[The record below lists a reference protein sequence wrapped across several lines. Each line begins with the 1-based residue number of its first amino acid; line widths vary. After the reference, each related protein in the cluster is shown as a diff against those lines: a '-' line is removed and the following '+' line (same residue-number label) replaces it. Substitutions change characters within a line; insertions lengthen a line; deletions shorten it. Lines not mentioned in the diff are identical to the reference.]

1 MAGIFYG
8 WIGVYY
14 GELAQM
20 VDTWAYHFES
30 LKETASLKSNPLTFF
45 TDIFSNSYKNG
56 YYQFFSSENSWWND
70 LKSNFFIKIL
80 AIFNLLSF
88 GNYYI
93 NVIFYSFIS
102 LFGPIA
108 VYRVMQREFPLR
120 KFSILVACFIIPSF
134 LYWTSG
140 IHKEG
145 IIYSAIGMII
155 YSIYFGIKDK
165 HFGAYKIGLIIFGFI
180 LILALRNFLILPLV
194 PPLIAWMIAEKLKN
208 RYRPSIIFLIT
219 GFLFIILFF
228 VSGYISSNTDL
239 PSVVVNK
246 QQEFIGLQG
255 GSSVAV
261 NRLHP
266 NLLSFISNAP
276 QAFSLSVL
284 RPYPSDVKHLLSLAA
299 SLEINGLLL
308 IFVIFI
314 FWHRPLKPPSP
325 FILFCFF
332 FSFAVLMMIGYTVN
346 VLGAIVRYR
355 SIVLPFLIVPLF
367 AKVNWTRINSYI
379 LGKI

>member
-45 TDIFSNSYKNG
+45 TDIFINSYKNG

-108 VYRVMQREFPLR
+108 IYRVMQNVFPMK
-120 KFSILVACFIIPSF
+120 KFSILIACFIIPSF

-145 IIYSAIGMII
+145 IIYSAMGMII
-155 YSIYFGIKDK
+155 FSIYFGLKQK
-165 HFGAYKIGLIIFGFI
+165 HFGPYKIGLIIFGFI
-180 LILALRNFLILPLV
+180 LMLALRNFLILPLI
-194 PPLIAWMIAEKLKN
+194 PALIAWIVSEKLKTKYN
-208 RYRPSIIFLIT
+208 PGKIFLIT
-219 GFLFIILFF
+219 GLLFVLLFF
-228 VSGYISSNTDL
+228 ISGYISSTIDL
-239 PSVVVNK
+239 PSVVVKK

-255 GSSVAV
+255 GSSVTV
-261 NRLHP
+261 NRLKP
-266 NLLSFISNAP
+266 NFLSFVTNAP
-276 QAFSLSVL
+276 QAFSLSAL

-299 SLEINGLLL
+299 SLEINVLLL
-308 IFVIFI
+308 IFIIFI
-314 FWHRPLKPPSP
+314 FWHHPLKQPSP

-367 AKVNWTRINSYI
+367 ARVNWTKINSYI